1 VLSTPDSPPTTR
13 PLRFGVFL
21 APDAA
26 RAAETLALAETAERV
41 GLDLI
46 GVQDHPYQPAHL
58 DVMALLGHLLARTST
73 IRVFPD
79 VANLLLRPP
88 AMLAKAA
95 ATLDVL
101 SRGRFELGLGAGGF
115 PDRAV
120 GMGAPARTLGS
131 RVSSVEEAI
140 GVLRRAWAAD
150 APIRHH
156 GKQYDLPG
164 YTPGPPPAHPI
175 GIWLGA
181 YRRRMLELTGRHADG
196 WVPSQP
202 YLPPCAVPDALA
214 TIEAAARAAGREP
227 DAIRRIYN
235 VVGIVRPSG
244 PARGL
249 LDGPP
254 AHWVEVLSEW
264 AVTLGFDTFVLGAAG
279 DARDQVTRFGRD
291 VAPEVRARVE
301 SSRSGPRHPQPEGRS

>member
-1 VLSTPDSPPTTR
+1 
-13 PLRFGVFL
+13 
-21 APDAA
+21 
-26 RAAETLALAETAERV
+26 
-41 GLDLI
+41 
-46 GVQDHPYQPAHL
+46 
-58 DVMALLGHLLARTST
+58 
-73 IRVFPD
+73 
-79 VANLLLRPP
+79 
-88 AMLAKAA
+88 
-95 ATLDVL
+95 
-101 SRGRFELGLGAGGF
+101 
-115 PDRAV
+115 
-120 GMGAPARTLGS
+120 
-131 RVSSVEEAI
+131 
-140 GVLRRAWAAD
+140 
-150 APIRHH
+150 
-156 GKQYDLPG
+156 
-164 YTPGPPPAHPI
+164 
-175 GIWLGA
+175 
-181 YRRRMLELTGRHADG
+181 MLELTGRHADG

-235 VVGIVRPSG
+235 VVGVVRPSG

-301 SSRSGPRHPQPEGRS
+301 SSRSGPHHPQPKGRS